1 MVSFTALV
9 LAVACIIGAF
19 AIPTNAAEGDTEG
32 SAPFPGIEIPEM
44 SNYYLW
50 KDSTAQVNFT
60 NGPGGQYTVTWTSGS
75 FIAGKGWNPGSGSRV
90 INYAGAYR
98 ANGNSWLGVYGW
110 TRNPLV
116 EYNIVE
122 TFGTYDPSTAAVRK
136 GSVTCNGATYNI
148 FQATRINQPSIDG
161 TKTFFQFWSV
171 RSPKKSPGGS
181 ISGTVDMACHFN
193 AWRVQGMNL
202 GSYSWQVVATVGYL
216 GSSGSST
223 ITVA

>member
-75 FIAGKGWNPGSGSRV
+75 FIVDTFPGLSTTPVPIGPMEIAGLVSTGGLATLSSSTTSSR
-90 INYAGAYR
+90 
-98 ANGNSWLGVYGW
+98 
-110 TRNPLV
+110 PLV
-116 EYNIVE
+116 RM
-122 TFGTYDPSTAAVRK
+122 THPLL
-136 GSVTCNGATYNI
+136 
-148 FQATRINQPSIDG
+148 P
-161 TKTFFQFWSV
+161 
-171 RSPKKSPGGS
+171 
-181 ISGTVDMACHFN
+181 
-193 AWRVQGMNL
+193 
-202 GSYSWQVVATVGYL
+202 
-216 GSSGSST
+216 
-223 ITVA
+223 